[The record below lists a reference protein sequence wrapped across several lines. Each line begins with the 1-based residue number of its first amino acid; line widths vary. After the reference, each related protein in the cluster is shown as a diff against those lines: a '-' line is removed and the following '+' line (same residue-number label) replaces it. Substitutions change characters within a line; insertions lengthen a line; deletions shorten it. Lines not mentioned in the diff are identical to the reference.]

1 MRDRAAIIAL
11 ANKHRLP
18 AVYEWPEQVDDGGLM
33 AYGANLAASYDRIA
47 EAVDRILSGTRPGD
61 LPVVQPSTFELV
73 VNLKTARAIGLA
85 VPASLLRRADRVVR

>member
-1 MRDRAAIIAL
+1 
-11 ANKHRLP
+11 
-18 AVYEWPEQVDDGGLM
+18 M
-33 AYGANLAASYDRIA
+33 AYGANLAASSARIA